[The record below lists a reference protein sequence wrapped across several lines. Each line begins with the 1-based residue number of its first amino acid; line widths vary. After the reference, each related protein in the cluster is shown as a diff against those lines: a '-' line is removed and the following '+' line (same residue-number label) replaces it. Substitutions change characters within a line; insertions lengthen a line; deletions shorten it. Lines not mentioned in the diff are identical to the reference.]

1 MENKKKK
8 VMIVDDDRFLVDM
21 YSLKFSKFGF
31 DIESATKGEEA
42 LEKLRG
48 GANPDVLMLDVV
60 MPSLDGIGLL
70 KKIRQEKL
78 ADGAVVVMLTNQG
91 QKSDIDEAEKLG
103 VNGYIVKATTIPS
116 EVVEEIMVIYN
127 NAEKNKNAKRL

>member
-1 MENKKKK
+1 
-8 VMIVDDDRFLVDM
+8 MIVDDDRFLVDM